1 MLVQIIDVYD
11 RRHYVDS
18 DDLDNLQ
25 RYVTQ
30 VPMRTKNARKHLDL
44 STSLRH
50 LLRIEAVTIHRE
62 NIKRRMCSLH
72 VLSLHDVEAECAC
85 GRWHFM
91 RIGPATAKEVRAE
104 WAKHF
109 QRV

>member
-30 VPMRTKNARKHLDL
+30 VPTRTKSGRKHCDL
-44 STSLRH
+44 STQVRRL
-50 LLRIEAVTIHRE
+50 IGCGVGTIHRE
-62 NIKRRMCSLH
+62 NIKRRVCARH
-72 VLSLHDVEAECAC
+72 ILSLHDVEAECTC
-85 GRWHFM
+85 GGWHYM
-91 RIGPATAKEVRAE
+91 SSGPATPKEVRAE

-109 QRV
+109 RQA